1 MAVIA
6 RAVRSHRGF
15 EGMYRRHVPSIYRY
29 TLAVLGNE
37 ADAEDATQQTFLS
50 AYKAWERGERPQR
63 PHNWLITI
71 AHNVCRQRFRER
83 ARRPAEVRLES
94 DELPSP
100 EVDPLLG
107 ATEIRSAL
115 EQLAFNQRA
124 ALVMRELGGT
134 SYRDIAAALGI
145 TESAVETL
153 LFRARR
159 ALREQLEGDLTCGEA
174 EAALSR
180 RLDGRLARTEASA
193 LRAHLRACRECAT
206 LERSMRA
213 RRSAVRGLA
222 FPLPPTL
229 ASPVAPATIG
239 GGLVAKG
246 AAVVAVG
253 ALAAGVGTKAL
264 EQARPVAPAVAA
276 AAAPAPVGDVV
287 HARPAAHGTVESV
300 RDRTGRP
307 RRAVKHTRASR
318 PVNRS
323 APQQSQAVSAP
334 AAGPTAAAP
343 GAVVPVAAA
352 GATARTVA
360 EPILQHADSLKP
372 VDSPAIQTGAVVGT
386 VETVAGAAV
395 APVAAATQ
403 AVAPVTVP
411 AAPTVTVPAA
421 PTVTVPQPGGVTANV
436 TKLATP

>member
-15 EGMYRRHVPSIYRY
+15 EHMYRRHGPSVFRY

-50 AYKAWERGERPQR
+50 AYKSWERGERPRR
-63 PHNWLITI
+63 PHNWLIAI

-83 ARRPAEVRLES
+83 ARRPAEVGLET
-94 DELPSP
+94 DDFPSP
-100 EVDPLLG
+100 EVDQLLG
-107 ATEIRSAL
+107 AAEIRSAL

-124 ALVMRELGGT
+124 ALVMRELGGI
-134 SYRDIAAALGI
+134 SYRDIAATLGI

-159 ALREQLEGDLTCGEA
+159 ALREQLEGDLTCGQA

-180 RLDGRLARTEASA
+180 RLDGRLDRSEAAA

-213 RRSAVRGLA
+213 RRGALRGLP
-222 FPLPPTL
+222 FPVPPPLALP
-229 ASPVAPATIG
+229 AAPATVG
-239 GGLVAKG
+239 GALLAKG

-253 ALAAGVGTKAL
+253 AIAAGVGPKAL
-264 EQARPVAPAVAA
+264 EQTRSAQPTVAPA
-276 AAAPAPVGDVV
+276 AAAPAAVRHGTAAKAAAHRTAAPVRHRAARPAVRHAGR
-287 HARPAAHGTVESV
+287 HARPMK
-300 RDRTGRP
+300 RP
-307 RRAVKHTRASR
+307 AEQAQPAEH
-318 PVNRS
+318 P
-323 APQQSQAVSAP
+323 QAVAAP
-334 AAGPTAAAP
+334 AATPMAG
-343 GAVVPVAAA
+343 VPVAAPVSTA
-352 GATARTVA
+352 GGTAQAVA
-360 EPILQHADSLKP
+360 EPILAGAGPP
-372 VDSPAIQTGAVVGT
+372 VDTGAVVAP
-386 VETVAGAAV
+386 VETVAGAAA

-403 AVAPVTVP
+403 AVAAVTAPAVPTSVTVP
-411 AAPTVTVPAA
+411 AVPA
-421 PTVTVPQPGGVTANV
+421 TVTVPQPGDVTANV